1 MPLLPFSFLNAGL
14 IQPFSNI
21 LLGGTRRKTKTK
33 RTNKKTKSNKKTKT
47 KTKRKKNLSR
57 KKATRRK
64 NLSKKRP
71 INKRTK
77 AKRTLKKRPT
87 IYSKKKR
94 PCNCDRDRYYIGK
107 EPSPKGLGYC
117 AHCTP
122 LNVTMKGLDGN
133 LWENKKYTKGKRW
146 VKVRIDMN

>member
-1 MPLLPFSFLNAGL
+1 MPLLPFSFLNVVL
-14 IQPFSNI
+14 TQPFSNI
-21 LLGGTRRKTKTK
+21 LLGGTRRKTK

-94 PCNCDRDRYYIGK
+94 PCNCDRDRYYVGK

-122 LNVTMKGLDGN
+122 LITMKGKDGK
-133 LWENKKYTKGKRW
+133 L
-146 VKVRIDMN
+146 